1 MLMMIRRAFR
11 STGIFALLAGALLAS
26 CDSPTGGGPEP
37 DRLVVMD
44 GDLQQAPVATQLP
57 KLLVVRLLDTEGRP
71 LAGELVN
78 FHVTAGGGQLAAGAA
93 VTNAEGEAT
102 DRWTLGTVAGDT
114 QRVEAVLA
122 DAPADAPIVA
132 HFRAVGRAGP
142 VAALTPVTPAT
153 VTGTA
158 GMPLAD
164 SVAVVVRDAHGN
176 PVAGHTV
183 AWTVTQGGGS
193 ASPAASTTNAE
204 GVAKTR
210 WTLGPAAGEQR
221 LQAAASVS
229 MTTTFVANAQG
240 SAPPVLS
247 IVSGNGQ
254 TGTAG
259 TALPQPLVVEVRQN
273 GVPVPGVGVIWAA
286 GAGMGSL
293 SAASPVTDAQGRAQ
307 ATWTLGATPGTQA
320 VSATVTG
327 AGTVVFNATATAP
340 VGPVITKV
348 SGDAQTAPVGTPIEV
363 VVEVRQ
369 NGVPVPG
376 VTVAWSAPA
385 GMGSVAPASSQ
396 TDAQGRA
403 LATWTLGST
412 PGAQSLS
419 ATAAGAGTVVFN
431 ATATAAPGPLVV
443 TKISGDGQTGNVR
456 TELGAPLVL
465 EVRQNGVPV
474 RDVRVVLTS
483 TGGGWSVYE
492 SPLYTNPQ
500 GRVSI
505 RWMLGDTVGVQTL
518 TAHVAGV
525 DPVTFTATVLGP
537 GGSTQVLKVSGD
549 GQTTLSG
556 YRAAQNVVVRV
567 VNAAGQGVPN
577 VTVLWTGTA
586 GRGSVSDAA
595 GYAAQ
600 VAIGPREP
608 GTGTVQATVQ
618 GLPPVNFSITSVPG
632 PPNRLLAWENPL
644 YLQEGGPGTFN
655 RFTNAT
661 AFDSAGLGV
670 WMVES
675 PLTTGWQ
682 LLDNTG
688 AVTIVYTGP
697 MTNGRYLRVNAVGE
711 DRLEISRGAAKDTV
725 RVVVVPASAAA
736 RLPAAQGA
744 ARLARPAARAPS
756 VGPASDRRRGRP

>member
-1 MLMMIRRAFR
+1 MLMIERIRRSPLALV
-11 STGIFALLAGALLAS
+11 ALLGAALLAS
-26 CDSPTGGGPEP
+26 CDNPTGGSTSAAAILP
-37 DRLVVMD
+37 VSAA
-44 GDLQQAPVATQLP
+44 APT
-57 KLLVVRLLDTEGRP
+57 GI
-71 LAGELVN
+71 AG
-78 FHVTAGGGQLAAGAA
+78 Q
-93 VTNAEGEAT
+93 
-102 DRWTLGTVAGDT
+102 
-114 QRVEAVLA
+114 
-122 DAPADAPIVA
+122 
-132 HFRAVGRAGP
+132 
-142 VAALTPVTPAT
+142 
-153 VTGTA
+153 
-158 GMPLAD
+158 PLAD
-164 SVAVVVRDAHGN
+164 SVSVVVHDARGR

-183 AWTVTQGGGS
+183 TWTVTTGGGS
-193 ASPAASTTNAE
+193 VSPATSVTSAE
-204 GVAKTR
+204 GVARTR

-221 LQAAASVS
+221 LQAAASTS
-229 MTTTFVANAQG
+229 MTTTFVASAQAG
-240 SAPPVLS
+240 APPVLG
-247 IVSGNGQ
+247 IVSGSGQ
-254 TGTAG
+254 TGMAG
-259 TALPQPLVVEVRQN
+259 TALSQPLVVEVRQN
-273 GVPVPGVGVIWAA
+273 GAPVPGVGVIWAA

-307 ATWTLGATPGTQA
+307 VTWTLGATPGAQT

-348 SGDAQTAPVGTPIEV
+348 SGDGQTAQVGTAFEV

-369 NGVPVPG
+369 DGAPVPG
-376 VTVAWSAPA
+376 VTVAWSAAA
-385 GMGSVAPASSQ
+385 GMGTVSPASSQ

-403 LATWTLGST
+403 RATWTLGST
-412 PGAQSLS
+412 PGAQSVS
-419 ATAAGAGTVVFN
+419 ATAAGVGTVVFN
-431 ATATAAPGPLVV
+431 ATATAAPGPLVI

-525 DPVTFTATVLGP
+525 DPVTFTANVLGP

-608 GTGTVQATVQ
+608 GTGTVQAAVQ

-632 PPNRLLAWENPL
+632 PPNRLLAWEDPL
-644 YLQEGGPGTFN
+644 YLLEGGPGTFG
-655 RFTNAT
+655 RFTYAT
-661 AFDSAGLGV
+661 AFDSAGLGS

-675 PLTTGWQ
+675 TLTTGWT

-688 AVTIVYTGP
+688 AVTIVQSGP

-711 DRLEISRGAAKDTV
+711 DRLEISRGAARDTV

-744 ARLARPAARAPS
+744 ARGRRPAATVPS